1 MKRLFSLVA
10 AALIG
15 CGILSTAPVQ
25 AAGTGYSSSAGNSAA
40 YVQDRSSYGSQTIHS
55 GIGGSNGPY
64 DPAEFSP
71 GGIRTNRADPLPAAT
86 PKPGSYPPA
95 KPNNV
100 NMMQFDSKISPS
112 AQKGSRKLDWMG
124 FLGVLG
130 LTGLM
135 GKTRK
140 KNFY

>member
-1 MKRLFSLVA
+1 MKRLFTLAA
-10 AALIG
+10 AALIS
-15 CGILSTAPVQ
+15 CGIISTVPVQ
-25 AAGTGYSSSAGNSAA
+25 AAGTGYSGLTGNSEA

-55 GIGGSNGPY
+55 GISGSTGLY
-64 DPAEFSP
+64 DPAEFSN
-71 GGIRTNRADPLPAAT
+71 GGIRTNQSAPFLEPT

-95 KPNNV
+95 KPNNI